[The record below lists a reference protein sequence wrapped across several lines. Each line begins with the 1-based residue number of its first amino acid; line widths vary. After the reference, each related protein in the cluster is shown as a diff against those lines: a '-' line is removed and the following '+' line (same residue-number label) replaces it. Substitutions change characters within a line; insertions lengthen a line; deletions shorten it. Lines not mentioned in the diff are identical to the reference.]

1 MTTRPLLAE
10 RRFAPLFWCQFLS
23 AFNDNLLKNALVF
36 LLLWGVGGEGA
47 GAQVALA
54 GGVFIAPFFLLSGL
68 AGEMADRFDKA
79 LLARRLKGAEIVV
92 AGMAALGFALHSVP
106 LLFAALAGFGTVSAL
121 FGPVKYAILPDH
133 LPRERLTAANALVEF
148 ATFAAILG
156 GTIAGGLAV
165 AGGAMPAWLVGG
177 AVLALAVLSWL
188 AARLIPPTGE
198 AAPTLAVR
206 RNILASTADL
216 LRELRADGRVW
227 RASLATTW
235 FWLAGSVA
243 LALLPPLVKD
253 VLGGTEAA
261 ATLALCAFSVGIG
274 LGSALAAGVAGGRII
289 LLPSAV
295 GAALMGVSLLDL
307 WWTTRG
313 LAALSPAADLSAFL
327 AQPGAV
333 RSLID
338 LALVAA
344 AGGLVVVPAFAA
356 VQAWSGAERRARA
369 VAGVNVLSAGAMVGG
384 ALVLALAQHAGLGA
398 PALLGL
404 LGAASLAVSALM
416 LFALPTNPARD
427 ALWMLFRLVFRLE
440 VRGAEHLAGAG
451 PRSVVALN
459 HVSWLDAALAVALL
473 EREPVFAIDAGIA
486 RRWWVRPALKLFRA
500 LPLDPTKP
508 FATRTLIQ
516 AVQSGETLVI
526 FPEGRLT
533 VTGSMM
539 KVYDGAALVAD
550 KADAPVFP
558 VRIEGLEASPFSR
571 LRDTQVRRRLLPKL
585 VVTAL
590 EPARLSIDPALVG
603 RKRREA
609 GGAALQ
615 NLMADLVWRT
625 TPIGRTVFE
634 AVAAAAARH
643 GKGRTAVED
652 PLSGRLSY
660 RRLLAGADVL
670 GRKLAPLAAE
680 GEAVGVLLPT
690 ANAAAATVLGLI
702 SAGRVPAMLNFTAG
716 AANLRAACA
725 AAEVGAVVTS
735 RRFLE
740 QAKLGALAD
749 ELGKHARVV
758 FLEDV
763 GAGVGTLDRLRG
775 LLRGGR
781 PLAPGRRPDDPAV
794 VLFTSGSEGTP
805 KGVVLSHRNL
815 LANAAQAAARID
827 FGREDKVFNALPV
840 FHSFGLTAGLVL
852 PLVSGVPAFLYP
864 SPLHYRVVPELIY
877 GSNATILFGTDTF
890 LSGYARTAHP
900 YDLRSVRYVLAGA
913 EPVKPSTRETWLEK
927 FGLRVLEGYGV
938 TETAPILALNTPMA
952 NRFGTVGRLMPG
964 VEARLDPVPGIEDGG
979 RLHVRGPNVML
990 GYLHADRPGE
1000 LDPPPG
1006 GWHDT
1011 GDIVSI
1017 DAQGF
1022 VRIRGRA
1029 KRFAKIGGEM
1039 VSLAAVEALA
1049 AELWPGVA
1057 SAAASLPDGRK
1068 GERVVLLTEQPGAT
1082 RAAFSAHARGKGA
1095 AELMVP
1101 AEVRVVRAVPLLGSG
1116 KTDFAAVRRMAAEV
1130 ADAAP
1135 AAAMEHAV

>member
-1 MTTRPLLAE
+1 MTRPLLAE

-47 GAQVALA
+47 GTLIALA
-54 GGVFIAPFFLLSGL
+54 GAVFIAPFFLLSGL

-79 LLARRLKGAEIVV
+79 LLARRLKGAEIGV
-92 AGMAALGFALHSVP
+92 AGVAALGLLLPSVP

-133 LPRERLTAANALVEF
+133 LPRERLTAANAFVEF

-165 AGGAMPAWLVGG
+165 GGTTPSWLVGG
-177 AVLALAVLSWL
+177 AVVLFALLSWG

-198 AAPTLAVR
+198 AAPDLAVR
-206 RNILASTADL
+206 PNILTSSADL

-227 RASLATTW
+227 RASLVTTW
-235 FWLAGSVA
+235 FWLAASLA

-274 LGSALAAGVAGGRII
+274 MGSALAAGVAGGRII
-289 LLPSAV
+289 LLPSV
-295 GAALMGVSLLDL
+295 LGAALMGVALLDL

-313 LAALSPAADLSAFL
+313 LAALPLAADLPDFL
-327 AQPGAV
+327 GRPGAA
-333 RSLID
+333 RALLD
-338 LALVAA
+338 LAALAV

-384 ALVLALAQHAGLGA
+384 ALVLALAQHLGLGA

-404 LGAASLAVSALM
+404 LGGASLLTAALM
-416 LFALPTNPARD
+416 LFTLPTNPVRD
-427 ALWMLFRLVFRLE
+427 LLWMLFRVLYRLE
-440 VRGAEHLAGAG
+440 VRGAAHLAAAG

-459 HVSWLDAALAVALL
+459 HVSWLDAALALALL
-473 EREPVFAIDAGIA
+473 DREPVFAIDARVA
-486 RRWWVRPALKLFRA
+486 QRWWVRPALRMFRA

-508 FATRTLIQ
+508 FATRALIE
-516 AVQSGETLVI
+516 AVRRGETLVI

-550 KADAPVFP
+550 KAEAEIFP
-558 VRIEGLEASPFSR
+558 VRIDGLEATPFSR
-571 LRDTQVRRRLLPKL
+571 LRPGQVRRRLFPKL
-585 VVTAL
+585 LVTAL
-590 EPARLSIDPALVG
+590 EPSRLSLGPALIG

-615 NLMADLVWRT
+615 NLMSDLVWRT
-625 TPIGRTVFE
+625 TPIDRTVFE
-634 AVAAAAARH
+634 AVAAAARQH
-643 GKGRTAVED
+643 GEGRTAVED
-652 PLSGRLSY
+652 PLSGKLSY
-660 RRLLAGADVL
+660 RRLLAGAAVL
-670 GRKLAPLAAE
+670 GRKLGAVAAE

-690 ANAAAATVLGLI
+690 ANAAAATVLGLM

-725 AAEVGAVVTS
+725 AAQVGTVVTS

-740 QAKLGALAD
+740 QAKLGPLAE
-749 ELGKHARVV
+749 ELARHARVLY
-758 FLEDV
+758 LEDV
-763 GAGVGTLDRLRG
+763 GAGVGALDRLRG

-781 PLAPGRRPDDPAV
+781 PLARRSPNDPAV

-827 FGREDKVFNALPV
+827 FGREDRVFNALPV

-852 PLVSGVPAFLYP
+852 PLVSGVPTFLYP

-890 LSGYARTAHP
+890 LAGYARMAHA

-913 EPVKPSTRETWLEK
+913 EPVKPATREVWLEK

-952 NRFGTVGRLMPG
+952 NRFGTVGRLVPG
-964 VEARLDPVPGIEDGG
+964 IEAQLEPVPGIEDGG
-979 RLHVRGPNVML
+979 RLRVRGPNVML

-1011 GDIVSI
+1011 GDIVSV

-1022 VRIRGRA
+1022 VRICGRA

-1057 SAAASLPDGRK
+1057 VAAAAVPDGRK
-1068 GERVVLLTEQPGAT
+1068 GERVVLLTERAGAK
-1082 RAAFSAHARGKGA
+1082 RAAFSAHARARGA

-1116 KTDFAAVRRMAAEV
+1116 KTDFSAVRRMAAEA
-1130 ADAAP
+1130 ADAVV
-1135 AAAMEHAV
+1135 EHAV

>member
-1 MTTRPLLAE
+1 MARPLLAE

-36 LLLWGVGGEGA
+36 LLVWGAAGADGPGDGA
-47 GAQVALA
+47 GALVALA
-54 GGVFIAPFFLLSGL
+54 GAVFIAPFFLLSGL
-68 AGEMADRFDKA
+68 AGELADRFDKA
-79 LLARRLKGAEIVV
+79 LLARRLKGAEIGV
-92 AGMAALGFALHSVP
+92 AGLAALGFLLPSVP
-106 LLFAALAGFGTVSAL
+106 LLFAALAGFGAVSAL

-156 GTIAGGLAV
+156 GTVAGGLAV
-165 AGGAMPAWLVGG
+165 AGGAAPAWMVGA
-177 AVLALAVLSWL
+177 AVVLFALLSWG

-198 AAPTLAVR
+198 AAPGLAVR
-206 RNILASTADL
+206 RDILASTADL
-216 LRELRADGRVW
+216 LRESRADGRVW
-227 RASLATTW
+227 RASLATAW

-274 LGSALAAGVAGGRII
+274 LGSALAAGVAGGRIV
-289 LLPSAV
+289 LLPSV
-295 GAALMGVSLLDL
+295 LGAALMGAALLDL

-313 LAALSPAADLSAFL
+313 LAPVAPAADLSAFL
-327 AQPGAV
+327 ARPGAV
-333 RSLID
+333 RSLLD
-338 LALVAA
+338 LALVAV

-369 VAGVNVLSAGAMVGG
+369 VAGVNVLSSGAMVGG
-384 ALVLALAQHAGLGA
+384 ALLLALAQRSGLGA

-404 LGAASLAVSALM
+404 LGAASLLAAVLM
-416 LFALPTNPARD
+416 LATLPTNPVRD
-427 ALWMLFRLVFRLE
+427 LLWMLFRVLYRLE
-440 VRGAEHLAGAG
+440 VRGAEHLAAAG

-459 HVSWLDAALAVALL
+459 HVSWLDAALALALL
-473 EREPVFAIDAGIA
+473 EREPVFAIDARVA
-486 RRWWVRPALKLFRA
+486 RRWWARPALRVFRA

-508 FATRTLIQ
+508 FATRALIE
-516 AVQSGETLVI
+516 AVRGGETLVI

-550 KADAPVFP
+550 KAEAAVFP
-558 VRIEGLEASPFSR
+558 VRIEGLETTPFSR
-571 LRDTQVRRRLLPKL
+571 LRDAQVRRRLFPKV

-590 EPARLSIDPALVG
+590 EPARLPVDPALVG

-615 NLMADLVWRT
+615 NLMSDLIWRT
-625 TPIGRTVFE
+625 TPIDRTVFE
-634 AVAAAAARH
+634 AVAEAAARH
-643 GKGRTAVED
+643 GKGRAAVED
-652 PLSGRLSY
+652 PLSGKLSY
-660 RRLLAGADVL
+660 RRLLAGAAVL
-670 GRKLAPLAAE
+670 GRQLAPLAAE

-725 AAEVGAVVTS
+725 AAKVGTVVTS

-740 QAKLGALAD
+740 QAKLGALAE
-749 ELGKHARVV
+749 ELGRDARILY
-758 FLEDV
+758 LEDV
-763 GAGVGTLDRLRG
+763 GAGIGALDRLRG

-781 PLAPGRRPDDPAV
+781 PLARRRPDDPAV

-827 FGREDKVFNALPV
+827 FGREDRVFNALPV

-890 LSGYARTAHP
+890 LAGYARTAHA

-913 EPVKPSTRETWLEK
+913 EPVKPATREAWLEK

-964 VEARLDPVPGIEDGG
+964 IEAQLDPVPGIEDGG
-979 RLHVRGPNVML
+979 RLRVRGPNVML

-1049 AELWPGVA
+1049 AELWPGAA
-1057 SAAASLPDGRK
+1057 SAAAALPDGRK
-1068 GERVVLLTEQPGAT
+1068 GERVVLLTEREGAT
-1082 RAAFSAHARGKGA
+1082 RAAFSAFARSRGA

-1101 AEVRVVRAVPLLGSG
+1101 AEVRAVRAVPLLGSG
-1116 KTDFAAVRRMAAEV
+1116 KTDFAAVRRMAE
-1130 ADAAP
+1130 AAG
-1135 AAAMEHAV
+1135 AAVEERAV

>member
-1 MTTRPLLAE
+1 MTRPLLAE

-47 GAQVALA
+47 GAMVALA

-68 AGEMADRFDKA
+68 AGELADRFDKA
-79 LLARRLKGAEIVV
+79 LLARRLKGAEIGV
-92 AGMAALGFALHSVP
+92 AGLAALGFLMPSVP

-165 AGGAMPAWLVGG
+165 AGGAVPAWLVGA
-177 AVLALAVLSWL
+177 AVVLFALLSWG

-198 AAPTLAVR
+198 AAPDLAVR
-206 RNILASTADL
+206 RNILASTVDL
-216 LRELRADGRVW
+216 LRELRVDGRVW

-235 FWLAGSVA
+235 FWLAGSIA

-274 LGSALAAGVAGGRII
+274 LGSALAAGVSGGRII

-295 GAALMGVSLLDL
+295 GAALMGASLLDL

-313 LAALSPAADLSAFL
+313 LAALAPATDLSAFL
-327 AQPGAV
+327 ARPGAV
-333 RSLID
+333 RSLVD
-338 LALVAA
+338 LALVAV

-369 VAGVNVLSAGAMVGG
+369 VAGVNVISAGAMVGG
-384 ALVLALAQHAGLGA
+384 ALVLALAQHSGLEA

-404 LGAASLAVSALM
+404 LGAASLAAAALM
-416 LFALPTNPARD
+416 LFKLPTNPARD
-427 ALWMLFRLVFRLE
+427 ALWMVFRLVFRLE
-440 VRGAEHLAGAG
+440 VRGAERLAEAG

-486 RRWWVRPALKLFRA
+486 RRWWVRPALRLFRA
-500 LPLDPTKP
+500 MPLDPTKP

-571 LRDTQVRRRLLPKL
+571 LRDTQVRRRLFPKL
-585 VVTAL
+585 AVTAL
-590 EPARLSIDPALVG
+590 EPARLSLDPGLVG

-634 AVAAAAARH
+634 AVADAAKRH
-643 GKGRTAVED
+643 GRGRTAVED
-652 PLSGRLSY
+652 PLSGKLSY

-690 ANAAAATVLGLI
+690 ANAAAAAVLGLI

-725 AAEVGAVVTS
+725 AAKVGAVVTS

-740 QAKLGALAD
+740 QAKLGALAE
-749 ELGKHARVV
+749 ELGRHARVV

-763 GAGVGTLDRLRG
+763 GAGVGALDRLRG

-781 PLAPGRRPDDPAV
+781 PLAPGRRPEDPAV

-840 FHSFGLTAGLVL
+840 FHSFGL
-852 PLVSGVPAFLYP
+852 
-864 SPLHYRVVPELIY
+864 
-877 GSNATILFGTDTF
+877 
-890 LSGYARTAHP
+890 
-900 YDLRSVRYVLAGA
+900 
-913 EPVKPSTRETWLEK
+913 
-927 FGLRVLEGYGV
+927 
-938 TETAPILALNTPMA
+938 
-952 NRFGTVGRLMPG
+952 
-964 VEARLDPVPGIEDGG
+964 
-979 RLHVRGPNVML
+979 
-990 GYLHADRPGE
+990 
-1000 LDPPPG
+1000 
-1006 GWHDT
+1006 
-1011 GDIVSI
+1011 
-1017 DAQGF
+1017 
-1022 VRIRGRA
+1022 
-1029 KRFAKIGGEM
+1029 
-1039 VSLAAVEALA
+1039 
-1049 AELWPGVA
+1049 
-1057 SAAASLPDGRK
+1057 
-1068 GERVVLLTEQPGAT
+1068 
-1082 RAAFSAHARGKGA
+1082 
-1095 AELMVP
+1095 
-1101 AEVRVVRAVPLLGSG
+1101 
-1116 KTDFAAVRRMAAEV
+1116 
-1130 ADAAP
+1130 
-1135 AAAMEHAV
+1135 

>member
-1 MTTRPLLAE
+1 MTPPRPLLAE

-36 LLLWGVGGEGA
+36 LLLWGVGGEGT
-47 GAQVALA
+47 GALVALA
-54 GGVFIAPFFLLSGL
+54 SAVFIAPFFLLSGL

-79 LLARRLKGAEIVV
+79 LLARRLKGAEIAV
-92 AGMAALGFALHSVP
+92 AGVAALGFLLPSAP

-165 AGGAMPAWLVGG
+165 GGGGGAVPSWLVGG
-177 AVLALAVLSWL
+177 SVVACAVLSWL

-198 AAPTLAVR
+198 AAPDLAVR
-206 RNILASTADL
+206 RNILASTLDL
-216 LRELRADGRVW
+216 LRELRADRRVW
-227 RASLATTW
+227 RASLITTW

-243 LALLPPLVKD
+243 LALLPSLVKD

-261 ATLALCAFSVGIG
+261 ATLALCVFSVGIG
-274 LGSALAAGVAGGRII
+274 AGSALAADVAGGRIVM
-289 LLPSAV
+289 LPSV
-295 GAALMGVSLLDL
+295 LGAALMGAALLDL

-313 LAALSPAADLSAFL
+313 LASPAPAADLSAFL
-327 AQPGAV
+327 ARPGAV

-338 LALVAA
+338 LALVAV

-369 VAGVNVLSAGAMVGG
+369 VAGVNVLSSGAMAGG
-384 ALVLALAQHAGLGA
+384 ALVLALAQHMGLGA

-404 LGAASLAVSALM
+404 LGAASLLAAALM
-416 LFALPTNPARD
+416 LAALPTNPARD
-427 ALWMLFRLVFRLE
+427 GLWMLFRVLYRLE
-440 VRGAEHLAGAG
+440 VRGAEHLAAAG

-459 HVSWLDAALAVALL
+459 HVSWLDATLAVALL
-473 EREPVFAIDAGIA
+473 EREPVFAIDSGVA
-486 RRWWVRPALKLFRA
+486 RRRWVRPALRLFRA

-516 AVQSGETLVI
+516 AVQGGETLVI

-550 KADAPVFP
+550 KAGAEVFP
-558 VRIEGLEASPFSR
+558 VRIEGLEATPFTR
-571 LRDTQVRRRLLPKL
+571 LRPGQVRRLFPKV

-590 EPARLSIDPALVG
+590 EPTRLALDPALVG

-615 NLMADLVWRT
+615 GVMSDLIWRT
-625 TPIGRTVFE
+625 TPIDRTVFE

-643 GKGRTAVED
+643 GRGRAAVED
-652 PLSGRLSY
+652 PLSGKLSY
-660 RRLLAGADVL
+660 RRLLAGAAVL
-670 GRKLAPLAAE
+670 GRELAPLAAE

-690 ANAAAATVLGLI
+690 ANGAAATVLGLV

-725 AAEVGAVVTS
+725 AAKVGAVVTS
-735 RRFLE
+735 RRFLKG
-740 QAKLGALAD
+740 AKLGALAE
-749 ELGKHARVV
+749 ELGRDARVIY
-758 FLEDV
+758 LEDV
-763 GAGVGTLDRLRG
+763 GAGIGALDRLRG

-794 VLFTSGSEGTP
+794 ILFTSGSEGMP

-890 LSGYARTAHP
+890 LAGYARTAHA

-913 EPVKPSTRETWLEK
+913 EPVKPSTREVWLEK

-952 NRFGTVGRLMPG
+952 NRFGTVGRLVPG
-964 VEARLDPVPGIEDGG
+964 IEARLDPVPGIEDGG
-979 RLHVRGPNVML
+979 RLRVRGPNVML

-1049 AELWPGVA
+1049 AELWPGAA

-1082 RAAFSAHARGKGA
+1082 RAAFSAHARSKGA

-1116 KTDFAAVRRMAAEV
+1116 KTDFAAVCRM
-1130 ADAAP
+1130 ADAA
-1135 AAAMEHAV
+1135 AVEHAV